1 MNTSVEV
8 LSNTVYINHNGVEL
22 GIPKEAMEVAMQHP
36 KLQKEGC
43 DLKSDGIGL
52 GYMQPMSCP
61 SCGLVPTSTGTCG
74 YCGSKC
80 D

>member
-36 KLQKEGC
+36 KLQK
-43 DLKSDGIGL
+43 SDGYGI

-74 YCGSKC
+74 YCGCKC
-80 D
+80 E

>member
-36 KLQKEGC
+36 KLQK
-43 DLKSDGIGL
+43 SDGIGL

-74 YCGSKC
+74 YCGSTC
-80 D
+80 E